1 MVDEVVEEGDGDLQ
15 ALEKQEQHWRLACEA
30 ADSLA
35 RQQRILLIF
44 PFPARKIPTQ
54 MWGPALAMVQE
65 YFLEF

>member
-1 MVDEVVEEGDGDLQ
+1 MVDEVVEEGDGDL